1 MKLTPQISV
10 TMGRQSTTG
19 TNDNNTTAR
28 KEIDWD
34 LVGQKAAIA
43 QETAE
48 TIGKL
53 LFGAYAAKKLVDTV
67 CEIAV
72 IAATRKL

>member
-10 TMGRQSTTG
+10 TLGNQKQTR
-19 TNDNNTTAR
+19 TNDTNTPDATA
-28 KEIDWD
+28 IDWD
-34 LVGQKAAIA
+34 VVGQKAAIF
-43 QETAE
+43 QQTAE
-48 TIGKL
+48 TLGKL
-53 LFGAYAAKKLVDTV
+53 AFGAYAAKKLVDTV